1 MGPSENGL
9 QLMRDSAIS
18 VIAQD
23 FWKTP
28 ILPYDSEFFDVVTCL
43 DVLEHLPGHPLK
55 LLGEINRILKKGGTI
70 ILSGPNSTALM
81 SRIRLLLGKYPY
93 TPLEL
98 WCSDNYYSH
107 YREYSRDEYRA
118 LLEMT
123 KFGEIDTLMIPEP
136 PRRKVRDKCQARKY
150 SGPVVTAAVWLIH
163 LTTILLPG
171 LRPIVYCVAKKPGE
185 STS

>member
-28 ILPYDSEFFDVVTCL
+28 NLPYESEFFDVVTCL
-43 DVLEHLPGHPLK
+43 DVLEHLPGHPLR

-81 SRIRLLLGKYPY
+81 SRIRLLLGRYPY

-107 YREYSRDEYRA
+107 YREYSRDEYRT
-118 LLEMT
+118 LLKMS
-123 KFGEIDTLMIPEP
+123 KFSEIDTLMIPEP
-136 PRRKVRDKCQARKY
+136 PRRKVLDKRQARKY

-171 LRPIVYCVAKKPGE
+171 LRPVVYFVAKKPE
-185 STS
+185 DPIS